1 MITSGI
7 YLGTITEV
15 FPPSHSFN
23 DSDGYQYVYEVVVA
37 TDMYSYLPVRCV
49 RMDQGGG
56 GIYNYDDLIL
66 HVGQVVYIG
75 FPFIDTAR
83 AVILGG
89 KRTEPSP
96 QEEDGVIR
104 AKKRFNEINQSISF
118 KGVWKIEHSSA
129 LFPVGPSITLD
140 KDKILINDGGVSGQA
155 NDSTSQSVEI
165 DARNNTIK
173 IKSGDWTIQATKGV
187 TINVSAGD
195 VKVSCINA
203 VVDAKQNAKVTAKM
217 NVDVEAGVNATV
229 KAKVKATVEAKQI
242 LLNSKG
248 LPLDGV
254 ITTSTQP
261 SCYVTG
267 IPFRGSGSVLA
278 GS

>member
-23 DSDGYQYVYEVVVA
+23 DSEGYQYVYEVVVA

-49 RMDQGGG
+49 KMDLGCG

-66 HVGQVVYIG
+66 NVGQVVYIG
-75 FPFIDTAR
+75 FPFLDTAR
-83 AVILGG
+83 GVILGG
-89 KRTEPSP
+89 KRSEPSP
-96 QEEDGVIR
+96 QEEDGAIR
-104 AKKRFNEINQSISF
+104 AKRRFNEINQSISF
-118 KGVWKIEHSSA
+118 KGVWKLEHLSK
-129 LFPVGPSITLD
+129 LIPVGPSITLD
-140 KDKILINDGGVSGQA
+140 KDKILINDGGISGQSG
-155 NDSTSQSVEI
+155 DSTAQSIEI

-173 IKSGDWTIQATKGV
+173 INSGEWTIQATKGV
-187 TINVSAGD
+187 TINVTAGD

-203 VVDAKQNAKVTAKM
+203 TVDAKQNAKVTAKM

-229 KAKVKATVEAKQI
+229 KAKVNATVEATQI

-254 ITTSTQP
+254 ITTTTQP
-261 SCYVTG
+261 ACYVTG
-267 IPFRGSGSVLA
+267 IPFRGSLSVLA
-278 GS
+278 GA